1 MQQSGQFKILFALN
15 PGSGGKSNQNWETS
29 IRNYF
34 KELPH
39 NIEIFML
46 NGAHDSESLRYWISK
61 MNPDRVV
68 AVGGDG
74 TVQMAAKQ
82 LLGSGIPLGILPA
95 GSANGMAK
103 ELQIPNNPE
112 DALDIIV
119 NGIVKAADVIR
130 INNTE
135 ICLHLSDIGLNA
147 KLIKYFE
154 ESNWRGKL
162 GYARVLFKA
171 LRKKKPMKV
180 TINLNDE
187 RVEREAFMIVL
198 ANATKY
204 GTGAVI
210 NPNGSLYDGI
220 FEVVIIRKF
229 SIREI
234 FKMFIKFLP
243 LNPAKT
249 EILSATSVII
259 NTFGKAH
266 FQIDGEYLGK
276 VRQVEAI
283 IEPGRLNLIIP
294 DAKND
299 TPPL

>member
-1 MQQSGQFKILFALN
+1 MQQSGQLKILFALN
-15 PGSGGKSNQNWETS
+15 PISGGKPNSIWEEA
-29 IRNYF
+29 IKNYF
-34 KELPH
+34 KDLDH
-39 NIEIFML
+39 TIEIFML
-46 NGAHDSESLRYWISK
+46 DGEHDEQSLRYWIDK
-61 MNPDRVV
+61 MKPDRVV

-82 LLGSGIPLGILPA
+82 LLGTGIPLAILPA

-103 ELQIPNNPE
+103 ELDIPNTPE
-112 DALDIIV
+112 GSLDV
-119 NGIVKAADVIR
+119 VLNGEIRAADVIR
-130 INNTE
+130 INDTE

-171 LRKKKPMKV
+171 LRKKRPMKV
-180 TINLNDE
+180 SIDLNGKT
-187 RVEREAFMIVL
+187 VERDAFMIVL

-210 NPNGSLYDGI
+210 NPEGSLYDGK

-229 SIREI
+229 SIGEI
-234 FKMFIKFLP
+234 FKMFVEFLP

-249 EILSATSVII
+249 EIVAATSVVI

-266 FQIDGEYLGK
+266 FQVDGEYLGK
-276 VRQVEAI
+276 VKQVQAQI
-283 IEPGRLNLIIP
+283 VPGQLNLVIP
-294 DAKND
+294 AVQAKKNA
-299 TPPL
+299 

>member
-1 MQQSGQFKILFALN
+1 MQQSGHLKILFAVN
-15 PGSGGKSNQNWETS
+15 PISGGKANQNWEGT

-34 KELPH
+34 SNLPH
-39 NIEIFML
+39 TIEIFML
-46 NGAHDSESLRYWISK
+46 DGEHDAESLKYWINQ

-74 TVQMAAKQ
+74 TVQMAARQ

-103 ELQIPNNPE
+103 ELEIPNTATE
-112 DALDIIV
+112 ALEIIL
-119 NGIVKAADVIR
+119 NGNIKKADVIR
-130 INNTE
+130 INNSE
-135 ICLHLSDIGLNA
+135 ICLHLADIGLNA

-171 LRKKKPMKV
+171 LRKKRPMKV
-180 TINLNDE
+180 IINLNGKQ
-187 RVEREAFMIVL
+187 VERDAFMIVL

-210 NPNGSLYDGI
+210 NPKGSLYDGM

-229 SIREI
+229 SISEI
-234 FKMFIKFLP
+234 FKMFIRFLP
-243 LNPAKT
+243 LNPTKT
-249 EILSATSVII
+249 EILSATSVVI
-259 NTFGKAH
+259 NTYGKAH

-276 VRQVEAI
+276 VKQIEAV
-283 IEPGRLNLIIP
+283 IEPGQLSLIVPSTVVTI
-294 DAKND
+294 
-299 TPPL
+299 

>member
-1 MQQSGQFKILFALN
+1 MQQSGQLKFLFVIN
-15 PGSGGKSNQNWETS
+15 PISGGKSKPNWEVAIREYFHDLEHS
-29 IRNYF
+29 IEF
-34 KELPH
+34 
-39 NIEIFML
+39 FML
-46 NGAHDSESLRYWISK
+46 GSGNDGESLKHWINRFK
-61 MNPDRVV
+61 PDRVV

-103 ELQIPNNPE
+103 ELEISNAPNE
-112 DALDIIV
+112 ALNVIL
-119 NGIVKAADVIR
+119 NGITRSIDVIR
-130 INNTE
+130 INDDE

-154 ESNWRGKL
+154 QGNWRGKL

-171 LRKKKPMKV
+171 LRRKKPMKV
-180 TINLNDE
+180 VIHLNGVT
-187 RVEREAFMIVL
+187 VEREAFMIVL

-210 NPNGSLYDGI
+210 NPKGNLFDGV

-229 SIREI
+229 SIGEI
-234 FKMFIKFLP
+234 FKMFTRFIP
-243 LNPAKT
+243 LNPQKT
-249 EILSATSVII
+249 EVISATSVTIK
-259 NTFGKAH
+259 TFGRVH

-276 VRQVEAI
+276 IKHVEATI
-283 IEPGRLNLIIP
+283 VPGQLKILL
-294 DAKND
+294 
-299 TPPL
+299 PLTEQP

>member
-1 MQQSGQFKILFALN
+1 MQQSGQLKFLFVIN
-15 PGSGGKSNQNWETS
+15 PSSGGKSKQNWEAS
-29 IRNYF
+29 IREYF
-34 KELPH
+34 YDLKH
-39 NIEIFML
+39 SIEFFML
-46 NGAHDSESLRYWISK
+46 GTGNDAESLKHWIDRLK
-61 MNPDRVV
+61 PDRVI

-103 ELQIPNNPE
+103 ELEISNVPNE
-112 DALDIIV
+112 ALNVVV
-119 NGIVKAADVIR
+119 NGITRSADVIR
-130 INNTE
+130 INDDE

-154 ESNWRGKL
+154 QGNWRGKL

-171 LRKKKPMKV
+171 LRRKKPMKV
-180 TINLNDE
+180 VIHLNGE
-187 RVEREAFMIVL
+187 TVERDAFMIVL

-210 NPNGSLYDGI
+210 NPKGNLFDGV

-229 SIREI
+229 SIGEI
-234 FKMFIKFLP
+234 FKMFTRFLP
-243 LNPAKT
+243 LNPQKT
-249 EILSATSVII
+249 EVISATSVTIK
-259 NTFGKAH
+259 TFGRVH

-276 VRQVEAI
+276 VKHVDATI
-283 IEPGRLNLIIP
+283 VPGQLKILL
-294 DAKND
+294 
-299 TPPL
+299 PLPEQP